1 MGSGQLIVIQEI
13 HFSAIEFS
21 NTNTRYDMAKISK
34 KSLKEIKSSAEEY
47 VTALRGK
54 KLTKKDI
61 LYAETLMKLGY
72 IKAKLNN
79 KKKEKRTCRKNKF
92 PSYSLKKI
100 F

>member
-1 MGSGQLIVIQEI
+1 
-13 HFSAIEFS
+13 
-21 NTNTRYDMAKISK
+21 MAKISK

-47 VTALRGK
+47 VAALKGT

-72 IKAKLNN
+72 IKAKLNK

-92 PSYSLKKI
+92 PSYTLRRA